1 MKTASINWFKKQQK
15 VQKFKVA
22 YSHEELIYTSY
33 FFRLNNKSKLKETT
47 KLLLV
52 TDVAPE
58 RILNSIHFSNFMHIL
73 HLEDLQ

>member
-33 FFRLNNKSKLKETT
+33 FFRLNNKI
-47 KLLLV
+47 V
-52 TDVAPE
+52 
-58 RILNSIHFSNFMHIL
+58 N
-73 HLEDLQ
+73 